1 MEYIIRALF
10 LVDSVCKVGWRTLWF
25 SRVRVLTFLVFVFFA
40 MRNPLRRF
48 YGRGDLHF
56 VTFSCYRRR
65 PYLGTQRARNRF
77 VNVLDEVRWRF
88 GFLLIGYVVMPEH
101 VHLVVSEPKK
111 GNPSKVL
118 QVLKQRVS
126 RSLRQRNRKASTQ
139 LSLCFADAADS
150 PAFWQRRFY
159 DFNVWSSKKLQEKL
173 DYMHRNPVE
182 RGLVS
187 HPKDWPWSSW
197 SHYEKG
203 EEGLIRIDVLGDE
216 KSLATPGDGKSQKP
230 KGQKPHP

>member
-1 MEYIIRALF
+1 VPHP
-10 LVDSVCKVGWRTLWF
+10 LVFKGAGFDF
-25 SRVRVLTFLVFVFFA
+25 SAFVFFA
-40 MRNPLRRF
+40 MRNPLQRF

-65 PYLGTQRARNRF
+65 PYLGTQRARNCF
-77 VNVLDEVRWRF
+77 VKILDQARSRF

-111 GNPSKVL
+111 GNPSKAL
-118 QVLKQRVS
+118 QVLKQKVS
-126 RSLRQRNRKASTQ
+126 RSLRKPKRKASAQ
-139 LSLCFADAADS
+139 LSLCFADVTDG

-159 DFNVWSSKKLQEKL
+159 DFNVWSSKKLREKL

-182 RGLVS
+182 RGFVS
-187 HPKDWPWSSW
+187 HPKDWLWSSW

-203 EEGLIRIDVLGDE
+203 GEGLIRIDVLGNDR
-216 KSLATPGDGKSQKP
+216 SLATPGNGKSQKP
-230 KGQKPHP
+230 